1 MAIRARHRNGNL
13 EAAMT
18 MLLQSQVALA
28 RQHVEFLDRSEK
40 RNAEMEKRQAEMEK
54 KHAEIMREL
63 DVIKTVLARHE
74 RILERLPEVIRQKIG
89 FKGE

>member
-1 MAIRARHRNGNL
+1 MATRPRQSNGNL
-13 EAAMT
+13 GAAMT

-28 RQHVEFLDRSEK
+28 KQHVEFLDRSEK
-40 RNAEMEKRQAEMEK
+40 RHAEMEK

-63 DVIKTVLARHE
+63 DVIKAVLARHE